1 MGVTSSSSR
10 QEKNNLYSVT
20 DDTCTYSFMSRS
32 STNQPETGFVQSLRK
47 LEFSLAIARARELPS
62 RAEYSLLPYEHNSS
76 RVRIWK
82 QLTQPLLPYEHNSSR
97 VRICTD
103 RSRNRVASYVICHV
117 TIIAEQMDLS
127 PFVVSAL
134 QAAGDESLISHDSF
148 TALLELCL
156 SVVINKG
163 CDMNI
168 DVCDIDSSK
177 FGSCDI
183 ALLKQCYSALMTL
196 IVEAVR
202 VDASAS
208 SLTYVNCVDCMVI
221 C

>member
-1 MGVTSSSSR
+1 
-10 QEKNNLYSVT
+10 
-20 DDTCTYSFMSRS
+20 
-32 STNQPETGFVQSLRK
+32 
-47 LEFSLAIARARELPS
+47 
-62 RAEYSLLPYEHNSS
+62 
-76 RVRIWK
+76 
-82 QLTQPLLPYEHNSSR
+82 
-97 VRICTD
+97 
-103 RSRNRVASYVICHV
+103 
-117 TIIAEQMDLS
+117 MDLS

-208 SLTYVNCVDCMVI
+208 SLTNILEDCKMASVRIGTFNQLFLKQKHEVRAVLGSTRNTAPHVVDVNWRLDYCMKDNQLERVNKPVYVINLMTEELGSQKQEKVQFACTTEQLQDFVGKLKDASRSLEKASVL
-221 C
+221 